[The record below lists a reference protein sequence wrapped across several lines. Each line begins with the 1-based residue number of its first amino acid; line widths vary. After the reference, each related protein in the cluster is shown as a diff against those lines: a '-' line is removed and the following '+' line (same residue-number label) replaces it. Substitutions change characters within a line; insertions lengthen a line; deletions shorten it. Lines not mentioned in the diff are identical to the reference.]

1 MRLLA
6 LIALLFVGL
15 TAPGVVLTR
24 DPLKQTVAISF
35 YGLLFAIL
43 FFVFQAPDVALSE
56 ITVGAAVLPTMIL
69 LALVKMKRQN
79 RLRKA
84 HGEQK

>member
-1 MRLLA
+1 MRALA
-6 LIALLFVGL
+6 VILLLFVGL
-15 TAPGVVLTR
+15 VAPGVVLTR

-35 YGLLFAIL
+35 YGLVFAIL

-69 LALVKMKRQN
+69 LALVKMKRHN
-79 RLRKA
+79 RLRNA
-84 HGEQK
+84 RGGQK

>member
-6 LIALLFVGL
+6 VIILLFVGL
-15 TAPGVVLTR
+15 GAPGVVLTR

-35 YGLLFAIL
+35 YGLIFAIL
-43 FFVFQAPDVALSE
+43 FFIFQAPDVSLSE

-79 RLRKA
+79 RLRKVQR
-84 HGEQK
+84 EQK